1 MKHYVPLLILLMLF
15 PGLASCCTEI
25 PELPPQVEQPPEP
38 DNPPIPNEP
47 GTDNE
52 ENENNDSNEMGNK
65 LNIRIGTSAF
75 TLTLED
81 NAAAKAFKKLLP
93 MTLNMSELNG
103 NEKYFNLKTDLPS
116 AASRPG
122 TIRTGDLMLFGS
134 NTLVLF
140 YETFSSSYSYTRIG
154 KVDNSSELAHVLGS
168 GNVTVLFETTRN

>member
-15 PGLASCCTEI
+15 PGLASCNTEI
-25 PELPPQVEQPPEP
+25 PELPPQMEQPSEP

-116 AASRPG
+116 AASRPA

-154 KVDNSSELAHVLGS
+154 KVDNPSELAHALGS
-168 GNVTVLFETTRN
+168 GSVTVIFETTRN